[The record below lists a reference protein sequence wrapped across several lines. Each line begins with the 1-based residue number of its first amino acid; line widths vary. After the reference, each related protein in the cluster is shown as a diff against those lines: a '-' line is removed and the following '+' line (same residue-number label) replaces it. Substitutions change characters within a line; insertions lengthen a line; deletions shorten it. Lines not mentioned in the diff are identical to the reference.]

1 MSQMKSRRELALL
14 ATGAAIATGLV
25 VRATPA
31 VARQDAMLRAKGDL
45 TDALETLR
53 RADDNKGGHRVTAM
67 KLIEDAITEVNAGME
82 FAATHPG

>member
-1 MSQMKSRRELALL
+1 MSQMKSRRELGLL
-14 ATGAAIATGLV
+14 ATGVLVASGLIAS
-25 VRATPA
+25 AKPA
-31 VARQDAMLRAKGDL
+31 LARQDAMLRAKGDL

-53 RADDNKGGHRVTAM
+53 RADDNKGGHRVTAI